1 MSISTKP
8 PPEARAAQADAAAQ
22 RLKGQP
28 VSAIDTPALVID
40 LDAMDRNL
48 HRMAEFAKK
57 HDLRWRPHAKLHKS
71 AQLARLQVQAG
82 AIGVCVQKTSEA
94 EALAAGGVRD
104 IFISNEVIAPM
115 KLARVATLARNL
127 GSVGGR
133 LAVAVDSMVGAL
145 GLAEAMA
152 AADGSAGRLTI
163 DVFVEIDVGQG
174 RCGVAP
180 GAAALELVQEIERH
194 RTLVFAG
201 LQAYHGNA
209 QHLRSVH
216 ERRDAIAQ
224 AVDAAVRTRQAIEAQ
239 GIPVG
244 LVTGAG
250 TGTFAL
256 EAASGV
262 YGELQPGSFLFMD
275 ADYAKNDPDPAQP
288 QFDQALFVKTQV
300 ISVAAD
306 HAVCDA
312 GHKSHAIDSGL
323 PVVHPLPGDPALVF
337 ENGGDE
343 HGILR
348 AAARGGP
355 LPTLGDTLWLIPG
368 HCDPTV
374 NLHDRMV
381 GVRGGLAHGKIE
393 RVIRVDAR
401 GAVT

>member
-1 MSISTKP
+1 MNP

-104 IFISNEVIAPM
+104 IFISNEVIAPS
-115 KLARVATLARNL
+115 KLARVAVLARNL
-127 GSVGGR
+127 AAVGGR
-133 LAVAVDSMVGAL
+133 LAIAVDSMVGVL

-152 AADGSAGRLTI
+152 EVAGQAGRLTI

-209 QHLRSVH
+209 QHLRSVR

-224 AVDAAVRTRQAIEAQ
+224 AVEAAVRTRQAIEAQ

-275 ADYAKNDPDPAQP
+275 ADYAQNERDPAQP
-288 QFDQALFVKTQV
+288 PFDQALFVKTQV
-300 ISVAAD
+300 ISTARD

-323 PVVHPLPGDPALVF
+323 PLVHPLPGAPALVF

-348 AAARGGP
+348 AVARGGR
-355 LPTLGDTLWLIPG
+355 LPALGEALWLIPG

-374 NLHDRMV
+374 NLHDRMI
-381 GVRGGLAHGKIE
+381 GVRGGLVHGKVE